1 VIEAVLRRA
10 ISEGRLTEDE
20 PVAMFFD
27 LDAFEARLDAL
38 TAAFEGGHGGPPHEG
53 VGPPARHTVAVK
65 AMPVLSVLR
74 VALARGF
81 GLEVAS
87 EGELAIAEALG
98 AEHVVFDSPA
108 KTKAEIASAV
118 ALGYRLNADNWQ
130 ELGRIADVGPSGR
143 VGLRVNPEV
152 SGTTIP
158 GSFTGGRGSKF
169 GIPISERGRLIE
181 AFQRHA
187 FLDGLHVHI
196 GSQGVGLDVMAEGI
210 GRVVDL
216 ALELGD
222 RVKVLDIGGGLP
234 VAYRPGER
242 APTFAEYAATL
253 RKHCPALY
261 SGGWTLTT
269 EMGRALLAPCAFVAS
284 RVEYTKPDDRIA
296 VVHVGA
302 DAFVRVAL
310 RPHEWHHEID
320 VHGPDGAPKAGG
332 RSPWNIAGPL
342 CFSADFVAR
351 DRELPSPDPGD
362 LVVIRDAG
370 AYTLAMWSRY
380 NSRLCPEVVGYRKEG
395 PLVTLKPRESV
406 ADVLRFWGG

>member
-1 VIEAVLRRA
+1 MIEAVLRRA
-10 ISEGRLTEDE
+10 LSEGRLTESE

-38 TAAFEGGHGGPPHEG
+38 TAAFPHG
-53 VGPPARHTVAVK
+53 RHTVAVK

-87 EGELAIAEALG
+87 EGELAIAQALG

-108 KTKAEIASAV
+108 KTKAEIARAV

-130 ELGRIADVGPSGR
+130 ELGRIADVRPSGR

-242 APTFAEYAATL
+242 APTFAEYATTL
-253 RKHCPALY
+253 RRRCPALLAGTEARPTR
-261 SGGWTLTT
+261 SGRWTLTT

-310 RPHEWHHEID
+310 RPHEWHHEIE
-320 VHGPDGAPKAGG
+320 VFGPDGAPKAGG

-370 AYTLAMWSRY
+370 AYTLSMWSRY
-380 NSRLCPEVVGYRKEG
+380 NSRLCPEVVGYRKDG

-406 ADVLRFWGG
+406 ADVLKFWGG